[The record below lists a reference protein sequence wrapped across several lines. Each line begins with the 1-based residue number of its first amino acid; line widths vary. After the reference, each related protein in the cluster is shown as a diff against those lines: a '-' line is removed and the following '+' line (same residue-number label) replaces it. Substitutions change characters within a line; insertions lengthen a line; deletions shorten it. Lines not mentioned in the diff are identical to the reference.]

1 MLIWWFVYGVPLFS
15 LMIASVSLF
24 RFRPRPFV
32 MPFAILALAWS
43 TASSAMGI
51 YGLIHV
57 DQLSRR
63 NFFDYGFERR
73 AATVA
78 YLGLVTAIA
87 WLLLGHKWKN
97 LPAWIAFA
105 VSLWMSLVWTAACM
119 TL

>member
-1 MLIWWFVYGVPLFS
+1 MLIWWLVYVIPLFS
-15 LMIASVSLF
+15 LLIACVSLF
-24 RFRPRPFV
+24 RSRPRLVV
-32 MPFAILALAWS
+32 MPFAILALVLS

-51 YGLIHV
+51 YGLIHL

-73 AATVA
+73 AATLA
-78 YLGLVTAIA
+78 YLGLAAAIA
-87 WLLLGHKWKN
+87 WLLLSYKWKN
-97 LPAWIAFA
+97 PPAWIAFA